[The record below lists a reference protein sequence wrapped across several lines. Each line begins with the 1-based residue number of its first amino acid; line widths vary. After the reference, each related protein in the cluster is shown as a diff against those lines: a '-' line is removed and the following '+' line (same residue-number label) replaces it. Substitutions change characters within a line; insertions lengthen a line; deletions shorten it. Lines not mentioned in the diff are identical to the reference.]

1 MNHSLPYRGH
11 IAVLLLA
18 LGTLCACAPK
28 QITLFSQS
36 PIATDSVSVRTIPA
50 PPAFRLAAGDEV
62 SIEFMGIDEQTV
74 SPLNIGGSRYTI
86 TADGSITLPVLG
98 HITLQG
104 MTTEQAEM
112 TLRQAAQ
119 QHLKDPIVRVLIT
132 NAHITIIGEVRN
144 AGTFAITQP
153 VPLLTALGMANDLT
167 SNARRDNL
175 LIQRQ
180 ENGQIRQYRINL
192 LSDDLFSSP
201 CYYLQ
206 KGDIVYVSPRHDTL
220 KR

>member
-1 MNHSLPYRGH
+1 
-11 IAVLLLA
+11 
-18 LGTLCACAPK
+18 
-28 QITLFSQS
+28 
-36 PIATDSVSVRTIPA
+36 
-50 PPAFRLAAGDEV
+50 
-62 SIEFMGIDEQTV
+62 MGIDEQTV

-206 KGDIVYVSPRHDTL
+206 KGDILYVSPRHDTL